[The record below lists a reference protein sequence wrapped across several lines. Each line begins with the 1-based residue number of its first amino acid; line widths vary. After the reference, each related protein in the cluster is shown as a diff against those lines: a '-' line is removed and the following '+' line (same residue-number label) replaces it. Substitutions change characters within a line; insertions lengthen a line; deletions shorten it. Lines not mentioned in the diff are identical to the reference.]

1 VRYRVIIEQPKW
13 RRWILW
19 TAVSILLV
27 VAAGAGVLWG
37 VSVAQDQ
44 ILQNAGLTERVQRL
58 DADNRALRSK
68 ATDFE
73 LTIETQKATS
83 VALRD
88 ELTQLHKVNADLVTE
103 LGFFRKIMAPG
114 EVPEGVQI
122 ERFEVESFGD
132 LDWIVR
138 VTLIHVAERHRVVAG
153 DVELVLIDSDDGSEI
168 QLSAANEGENLIARN
183 YRFRYFQTIE
193 QPVTLPENVQPKAVK
208 VTVRGK
214 KGVIAETEF
223 AWPVS

>member
-13 RRWILW
+13 RRWIFW
-19 TAVSILLV
+19 TGVSILLV
-27 VAAGAGVLWG
+27 VAAGVGVLWG

-44 ILQNAGLTERVQRL
+44 ILENAGLTERVERL
-58 DADNRALRSK
+58 DADNRALRSRV
-68 ATDFE
+68 TDFE

-88 ELTQLHKVNADLVTE
+88 ELTQLHKVNAELETE
-103 LGFFRKIMAPG
+103 LGFFRKIMTPG

-132 LDWIVR
+132 LEWIVR

-214 KGVIAETEF
+214 KGVIAEAEF
-223 AWPVS
+223 AWPTS

>member
-1 VRYRVIIEQPKW
+1 MRYRVIIEQPKW

-19 TAVSILLV
+19 TGVSVSLLV
-27 VAAGAGVLWG
+27 AAAVGVLWG
-37 VSVAQDQ
+37 ASVAQGQ
-44 ILQNAGLTERVQRL
+44 IRENTDLTQRVQGL
-58 DADNRALRSK
+58 DTDNKALR
-68 ATDFE
+68 ARLTDSE

-88 ELTQLHKVNADLVTE
+88 ELTQLYKVNADLETE

-122 ERFEVESFGD
+122 ERFEVEPIGN
-132 LDWIVR
+132 LQWAVR
-138 VTLIHVAERHRVVAG
+138 VTLIHVAERHKVVAG
-153 DVELVLIDSDDGSEI
+153 DVEFSLIDEVDGSDIE
-168 QLSAANEGENLIARN
+168 LAATDEAGSVLASE

-193 QPVTLPENVQPKAVK
+193 QRVLLAADDQPKAVK

-223 AWPVS
+223 AWPIS

>member
-1 VRYRVIIEQPKW
+1 
-13 RRWILW
+13 
-19 TAVSILLV
+19 
-27 VAAGAGVLWG
+27 
-37 VSVAQDQ
+37 
-44 ILQNAGLTERVQRL
+44 
-58 DADNRALRSK
+58 
-68 ATDFE
+68 
-73 LTIETQKATS
+73 
-83 VALRD
+83 
-88 ELTQLHKVNADLVTE
+88 
-103 LGFFRKIMAPG
+103 MAPG

-153 DVELVLIDSDDGSEI
+153 DVELVLIDSADGSEI

-214 KGVIAETEF
+214 KGRDSRNRIRLAGVLMQNSKVRFTNELHGLWI
-223 AWPVS
+223 

>member
-1 VRYRVIIEQPKW
+1 MRYRVIIEQPKW

-19 TAVSILLV
+19 SGVSILLLV
-27 VAAGAGVLWG
+27 SAGAGILWG
-37 VSVAQDQ
+37 GSVAQEQ
-44 ILQNAGLTERVQRL
+44 ILENAGLTEKVQRL
-58 DADNRALRSK
+58 DTDNRLLRNRV
-68 ATDFE
+68 TDFE

-88 ELTQLHKVNADLVTE
+88 ELTQLHKVNADLETE

-114 EVPEGVQI
+114 ELSEGVQI
-122 ERFEVESFGD
+122 ERFEVEPVSD
-132 LDWIVR
+132 LEWVVR
-138 VTLIHVAERHRVVAG
+138 TTLIHVAERHKVVAG
-153 DVELVLIDSDDGSEI
+153 DVQFTLIDSVDGSEI
-168 QLSAANEGENLIARN
+168 QLAATDAGENVIPRD

-193 QPVTLPENVQPKAVK
+193 QPVVLPPDVRPKAVK

-223 AWPVS
+223 AWPMS